1 MIARKGG
8 ISEHV
13 LRTAPEGTIFN
24 KLFLKHFGTKE
35 QVKIDSIFRW
45 IVLDSF
51 FKKKED
57 EYWLPEVA
65 PALELL
71 MTSEVKSAYYYVAE
85 SVYTHA
91 KYKCR

>member
-1 MIARKGG
+1 M
-8 ISEHV
+8 
-13 LRTAPEGTIFN
+13 
-24 KLFLKHFGTKE
+24 
-35 QVKIDSIFRW
+35 
-45 IVLDSF
+45 
-51 FKKKED
+51 
-57 EYWLPEVA
+57 PEVA